1 MKEWFIKKCKYCGEK
16 VRRIKVGMVNDD
28 FCSSTC
34 YKKYYVWRSKKIIVL
49 EKELKKLKD
58 EMK

>member
-34 YKKYYVWRSKKIIVL
+34 YKKYYVWR
-49 EKELKKLKD
+49 LKK
-58 EMK
+58 